1 MRNLTFKSRE
11 REKEREGE
19 RENTIY
25 FFPQTEVYIKRKI
38 IVKQKGCVL

>member
-19 RENTIY
+19 RKNTI